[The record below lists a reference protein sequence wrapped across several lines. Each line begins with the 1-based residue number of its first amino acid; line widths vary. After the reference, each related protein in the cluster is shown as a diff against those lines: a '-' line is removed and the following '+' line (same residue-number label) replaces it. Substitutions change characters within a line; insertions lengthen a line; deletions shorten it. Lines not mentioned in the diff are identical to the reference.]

1 MCLFNEA
8 AVAQSIQCHC
18 FYPHLLLL
26 LKYFIMKDKISIFVM
41 YVVNRGLEGLGE
53 EMFLSPL
60 LFGMV
65 IYDLIR
71 KVTER

>member
-1 MCLFNEA
+1 
-8 AVAQSIQCHC
+8 
-18 FYPHLLLL
+18 
-26 LKYFIMKDKISIFVM
+26 MKDKISIFVM